1 MGWSLDYVPIR
12 EPELLA
18 QFFSAAGKALYLAT
32 AFEAKCRYVLRIAKL
47 AHRYQETGDASAT
60 MALAE
65 VLKDRMLC
73 ATIKEL
79 KGFSEIEAADIDL
92 LEKAKGARN
101 YIAHECAGFGPLSGV
116 SAKSIHEQLGRL
128 REQVVVLAAGD
139 NVVSRWVY
147 EIEEKEA
154 APREIQD
161 TYVLRVEEWVFGELL
176 TNRGDR

>member
-1 MGWSLDYVPIR
+1 MGWSLDYLPIR
-12 EPELLA
+12 EPELLE

-47 AHRYQETGDASAT
+47 AHYYQETGDASAT
-60 MALAE
+60 LALAE

-79 KGFSEIEAADIDL
+79 TGFPEIKAADIDL
-92 LEKAKGARN
+92 LEKAKDARN
-101 YIAHECAGFGPLSGV
+101 YIAHECAALGPI
-116 SAKSIHEQLGRL
+116 SAVRATSIHEQLGRL

-147 EIEEKEA
+147 EIGEKEA
-154 APREIQD
+154 APRGIQS
-161 TYVLRVEEWVFGELL
+161 TYVQRVEEWVFDEPCR
-176 TNRGDR
+176 T